1 MTILEHTNGN
11 PCIADHR
18 VAHVPKVIPV
28 LFDSPAAA
36 QSFVASARKT
46 GVVPPYEGF
55 WCNFSRTKADRE
67 SFKQNVQPLLKTK
80 LAICEA
86 TNTDGSLVVVDKNS
100 KMVYFVEGSTLRFVA
115 EMISKDNIRWE
126 DSIKDEVRELAK
138 SLISEIR

>member
-1 MTILEHTNGN
+1 M
-11 PCIADHR
+11 
-18 VAHVPKVIPV
+18 
-28 LFDSPAAA
+28 
-36 QSFVASARKT
+36 
-46 GVVPPYEGF
+46 
-55 WCNFSRTKADRE
+55 
-67 SFKQNVQPLLKTK
+67 QPLLKIK
-80 LAICEA
+80 RAICEA